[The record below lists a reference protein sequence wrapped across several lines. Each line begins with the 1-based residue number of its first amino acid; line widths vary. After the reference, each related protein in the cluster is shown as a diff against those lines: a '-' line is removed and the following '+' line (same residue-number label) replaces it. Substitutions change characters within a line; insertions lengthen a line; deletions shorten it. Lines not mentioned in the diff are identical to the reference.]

1 MFWYGHDMNGWG
13 YGLMGIS
20 MLAFWVL
27 LIGAVVMVLRRGRNP
42 AVHTGNVGDVVAPV
56 TADQLLAQRFAR
68 GEIDHDDYLARQ
80 AALRAHVG
88 S

>member
-20 MLAFWVL
+20 MVAFWGL
-27 LIGAVVMVLRRGRNP
+27 LIGALVMVLRRNRNRT
-42 AVHTGNVGDVVAPV
+42 AHTGSVAVPF

-68 GEIDHDDYLARQ
+68 GEIDHGDYVARQ
-80 AALRAHVG
+80 AALRAHTQ

>member
-13 YGLMGIS
+13 YGLMGVS
-20 MLAFWVL
+20 MLAFWVV
-27 LIGAVVMVLRRGRNP
+27 LIGVVAIVLRRNRNP
-42 AVHTGNVGDVVAPV
+42 ALRAGDVATPL

-68 GEIDHDDYLARQ
+68 GEIDQAEYAARQ
-80 AALRAHVG
+80 AELRAHIH